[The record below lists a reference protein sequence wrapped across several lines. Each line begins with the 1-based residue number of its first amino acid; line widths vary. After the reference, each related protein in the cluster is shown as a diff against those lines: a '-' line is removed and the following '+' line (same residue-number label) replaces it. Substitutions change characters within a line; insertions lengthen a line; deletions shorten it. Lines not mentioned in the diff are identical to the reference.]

1 MIINVL
7 LFMNRDSDNDFYEQ
21 TVSYTNVNYL

>member
-21 TVSYTNVNYL
+21 TVSYINVNYL

>member
-1 MIINVL
+1 MIFNVL

-21 TVSYTNVNYL
+21 IVSYINVNYL